1 MLQSGGLWLH
11 QQPAVPLSKNSI
23 AKYLDPYVS
32 TTHTTHT
39 QFSDDQIRENDR
51 NDAITFYRMDLISEL
66 CMCKQPVY
74 DAVMFKDKTSRRT
87 VFQTVCRVPHKSVQ
101 MCFNYCRLSFR
112 VQKKLL
118 LLCLLPLKFGYK
130 LN

>member
-11 QQPAVPLSKNSI
+11 QRPAVPLSKNSI

-39 QFSDDQIRENDR
+39 QFSDDQIREIGR

-66 CMCKQPVY
+66 CLYTQPVY
-74 DAVMFKDKTSRRT
+74 DAVMFKDKTSSRT
-87 VFQTVCRVPHKSVQ
+87 VFQTACRVPHKSVQ
-101 MCFNYCRLSFR
+101 MCFNYCRLLFR
-112 VQKKLL
+112 VQTFL
-118 LLCLLPLKFGYK
+118 LLCILPLKFGYK